1 MGLNGSDK
9 EAETESSAMAVNL
22 DLAALLVAP
31 NRELAEQFLATVPK
45 SRAFQVLADLRSYPH
60 EQALDIRLRQLKPDV
75 VLMDVATNPEVATQL
90 IQFICGSHPDVHVVG
105 LHVSNDSEAVMR
117 TLRSGASEF
126 LHAPFDVDSQRDA
139 IARLDRLRRPDASA
153 PERGAVVVFTSAK
166 PGSGA
171 TTLATQTAFAVR
183 KATGRRVLLADLD
196 LMGGAIAFYL
206 KLSHPGSLIDALENP
221 GRMDAAFWASL
232 TVNCGGVD
240 VLPAPEAP
248 NLAPVDPTRLHEVL
262 EYARRCY
269 DWVIVDLPAVFH
281 HISLQTL
288 TDSDRAFLVTTSELP
303 SLHLTRRAVNLL
315 MQVGIDR
322 SRFHVVVNRV
332 GKRDGIGES
341 DMEKIFNCPVHASF
355 PNDYFSLHRVV
366 THGQALG
373 GDCELGRAIDRLA
386 GKLSGPAAA
395 EHRRGEPLVD
405 ARPVLSQT

>member
-1 MGLNGSDK
+1 
-9 EAETESSAMAVNL
+9 MAGNL

-31 NRELAEQFLATVPK
+31 NREMAEQLLGTVPK
-45 SRAFQVLADLRSYPH
+45 GRLFQVLADLRSYPH
-60 EQALDIRLRQLKPDV
+60 EQALDVRLRQLKPDV
-75 VLMDVATNPEVATQL
+75 VLLDVATNPEQAAQLTQ
-90 IQFICGSHPDVHVVG
+90 FVCAAHPGVHVVG
-105 LHVSNDSEAVMR
+105 LHYSNDPEVVLR
-117 TLRSGASEF
+117 VLRSGASEF
-126 LHAPFDVDSQRDA
+126 LHAPFEVDSQREA
-139 IARLDRLRRPDASA
+139 TARLRRLRRRPEAGE
-153 PERGAVVVFTSAK
+153 PERGSVVVFTSAK

-171 TTLATQTAFAVR
+171 TTLATQTAFAVA
-183 KATGRRVLLADLD
+183 KSSGRRVLLADLD

-206 KLSHPGSLIDALENP
+206 KVSHSGSMVEALENT

-240 VLPAPEAP
+240 VLPAPQAP
-248 NLAPVDPTRLHEVL
+248 HPMPVDPARLHEVL
-262 EYARRCY
+262 EYARRSY

-281 HISLQTL
+281 HVSLVTL
-288 TDSDRAFLVTTSELP
+288 TNSDCAFLVTTAELP

-315 MQVGIDR
+315 TQVGIER

-332 GKRDGIGES
+332 SKRDGIGES
-341 DMEKIFNCPVHASF
+341 DMEKIFACPVHASF

-386 GKLSGPAAA
+386 GRLSGPPSA
-395 EHRRGEPLVD
+395 ERRRAGSVVG